1 MKKFPYATWASLVA
15 AAVVLF
21 SAPICAAN
29 DDSDPLGDAS
39 SLRNQANLAE
49 EREARV
55 LVKKALALQTQV
67 RPHQVDRHK
76 GSAEAEKLL
85 RDFRA
90 ENPLY
95 LQALLYQGRH
105 HHWKAVEGNYQRGIE
120 ISKKIPGSDLP

>member
-55 LVKKALALQTQV
+55 LVKKALALHTQV

-76 GSAEAEKLL
+76 GSAEAE
-85 RDFRA
+85 
-90 ENPLY
+90 NLY